1 MAGVPAGV
9 KSGIGTNAWDAT
21 RAAGMVGTDR
31 WKVPEAGLQLGPLA
45 DLSLRTSGNV
55 DGRRVPGGSWARTGS
70 LVARATATQY
80 QSPNNPVSGRWLPD
94 AVVVECPQVVG
105 IPGRGD
111 CGDGRGQM
119 QVVKNAGDDSRVG
132 QKGEY
137 DHGCGAPGTGKGV
150 DMQGAMQQGCP

>member
-1 MAGVPAGV
+1 MRRELLAWSGRIGGWFPKRVFGGPA
-9 KSGIGTNAWDAT
+9 
-21 RAAGMVGTDR
+21 
-31 WKVPEAGLQLGPLA
+31 A
-45 DLSLRTSGNV
+45 DLRWRTSGNGE
-55 DGRRVPGGSWARTGS
+55 GRRVPSGSWTRTGS
-70 LVARATATQY
+70 LGAEAMQCP
-80 QSPNNPVSGRWLPD
+80 SPECHVSGRWLPD
-94 AVVVECPQVVG
+94 SVVVECPKVVW

-150 DMQGAMQQGCP
+150 DMQGTTQQAGP